1 MAGDKTDTEEA
12 HAGLT
17 QVEEDAHTGLTQVE
31 DNIPLT
37 QYEDETEFASD
48 LQSILKEDFT
58 HDPDSVKQTGILVEE
73 NGNPPSAGFFFVNNG
88 ISRAVIGS
96 GYTEDANCDVTF
108 DGKQTVGISNKAVQ
122 VSYDS
127 NENHL
132 SILILNKNSVILR
145 RAKNRGTTEV
155 KKDEHHDVY
164 QGDRV
169 IFGKANIVIHFHN
182 APIFEEPHEDGSGES
197 ATAARPLYVS
207 QRGSKVANRKIQKL
221 GQKAVKAGR
230 RLSRGK
236 LNKQQKQDARIA
248 LQQAHQRHCPRVT
261 EGHCGVQECPFKHVS
276 LEESETENIV
286 GAVDQWHPSARQ
298 GAYGFIKSSD
308 GRRFYFRVTGLARD
322 FGDVRMGTHVIFDPT
337 PPPFGGGSPVAINI
351 QRR

>member
-1 MAGDKTDTEEA
+1 MTGDSTDTEEA

-17 QVEEDAHTGLTQVE
+17 QVEEDVVE
-31 DNIPLT
+31 DNIPHT

-58 HDPDSVKQTGILVEE
+58 HDPDSVKQTGILVEV

-88 ISRAVIGS
+88 ISHAVIGS
-96 GYTEDANCDVTF
+96 GYTEDANCDVTLE
-108 DGKQTVGISNKAVQ
+108 GKQTVGISNKALQ

-127 NENHL
+127 NGNHL
-132 SILILNKNSVILR
+132 SILILNRNSVILR
-145 RAKNRGTTEV
+145 RAQNRGTTEV
-155 KKDEHHDVY
+155 KKDEQHDVY
-164 QGDRV
+164 QGDQV

-182 APIFEEPHEDGSGES
+182 APIFEEPHEDGSGEL
-197 ATAARPLYVS
+197 ATAARPPLYVS
-207 QRGSKVANRKIQKL
+207 QRGSKVANRKLQKL

-286 GAVDQWHPSARQ
+286 GTVDQWNPSARQ

-322 FGDVRMGTHVIFDPT
+322 VGDVRMGTHVTFDST
-337 PPPFGGGSPVAINI
+337 PPSFEGGSPVAINI

>member
-1 MAGDKTDTEEA
+1 MAGELTDTEDA

-17 QVEEDAHTGLTQVE
+17 QVEEDAHGGLTQVE

-88 ISRAVIGS
+88 ISHAVIGS
-96 GYTEDANCDVTF
+96 GYTEDANCDVTL
-108 DGKQTVGISNKAVQ
+108 DGKHTVGISNKALQ

-132 SILILNKNSVILR
+132 SILILNRNSVLLR
-145 RAKNRGTTEV
+145 RAQNRGTTEV
-155 KKDEHHDVY
+155 KRDEQHDIY
-164 QGDRV
+164 HGDRV

-182 APIFEEPHEDGSGES
+182 APLFDETHEDGSGES
-197 ATAARPLYVS
+197 AIAARPLYVS
-207 QRGSKVANRKIQKL
+207 QRGSTVANRKIQKL

-248 LQQAHQRHCPRVT
+248 LQQAHQRQCPCVT
-261 EGHCGVQECPFKHVS
+261 EGHCGVRECPFKHVS
-276 LEESETENIV
+276 LGELETENIV
-286 GAVDQWHPSARQ
+286 GVVDQWHPSARS

-308 GRRFYFRVTGLARD
+308 GRRFYFRMNGLAQD
-322 FGDVRMGTHVIFDPT
+322 FGDVRMGTHVIFAST